1 MLNQSQNE
9 SAQAAIPNTDLFEA
23 SDSAIAP
30 VKEISV
36 VRAFENMPS
45 TDEKVS
51 KLGQDAAYSEENFLA
66 KENLYICHHLTGGAK
81 HPGRIVETPGLA
93 NIKPPRPTYRPC
105 LPKELIETGK
115 ISEIQ
120 LERIVYAGQAHGQF
134 LPGGGGKPARA
145 GISIGDGTGV
155 GKTTTL
161 LGIILDNW
169 FRGRKRT
176 VWFSVKSDLIKAV
189 RDEMQRLGI
198 HIPIQLVGDYK
209 PEEEITLSKGIIFC
223 TYQSLI
229 AKSRKGGHRRIDQL
243 TTWLKREGILIFDEG
258 HKAKNFFAENE
269 RNQTQTG
276 AAVVEIQNVDKFP
289 DYRVIYSS
297 ATAATDVRHL
307 AYMIRLGLWGQGTHF
322 ADFAEFARETEE
334 GGIGAMEMIARDL
347 KAMGRYFCG
356 SLSMGVDKES
366 GLSVEYREVVHQLT
380 SYQREMY
387 DNMAQVW
394 QMILQKTEKAL
405 AITNSEKFLRRHV
418 LNNFWAE
425 HQRCTKAIIT
435 AFKVPTLI
443 KEIERALAERHS
455 IVISITSTGEAS
467 MTRQMARVADEEE
480 AISDLDFSPRET
492 LIRLIENCF
501 PTAVYREVTDEI
513 TEKIKYE
520 LLLGENGEQVHSK
533 AALCLKQEL
542 LDRLATLALPEH
554 PLDQIINYFGAENV
568 AEMTGRKMR
577 LVKLSNGD
585 FAYRPRGISGVPQ
598 RQTNLHELQQF
609 QGKRKRIA
617 IMSEVA
623 ATGDS
628 LHSDKRAI
636 NQERREHIAAE
647 LKWSADKQLQDF
659 GRTHRS
665 NQAKPPIYILIYT
678 ELGGEKR
685 FSTSIARRLAATG
698 ALNKGDRRAN
708 QIGGLEK
715 FNLESKEGR
724 AALIIVYDRI
734 LAGVEIPGLDDA
746 KIALCDMGL
755 LTRSDSGEKT
765 ISEAEKQNIPRFFNR
780 LLSLEV
786 NRQNA
791 LFEYFYKIYT
801 ELVEHLKASGK
812 YDLGLEDIKAKS
824 VKISR
829 PPQLIHQD
837 QTTNATTHLYELETI
852 VPTNPAHF
860 DDLEQTDG
868 IYFYRKLGATAED
881 SSEFVAARPS
891 LVHTDPETGESFQT
905 YAVSRPK
912 GANLF
917 YLTESELS
925 GRYRLVPKN
934 KVKEWWNRE
943 VGKIP
948 PFVKREVFI
957 LSGALIPVWRQ
968 IKNVKDTAFKIV
980 RTTTD
985 EGVRLVGLQVPKS
998 NVKEITQLFDCAW
1011 QGAETSSEIYENV
1024 LFGKESLELVENI
1037 RLKNSKFFGDFYLE
1051 VMPGRSVH
1059 PKEFRSL
1066 GVTSITQKGRE
1077 RFLLPQDEREA
1088 VKLLQK
1094 LLSQFPPAG
1103 DKYNSDQPIDKK
1115 QPNKNEVEQIQTVS
1129 PKLPLIDVREWLI
1142 DPDKEELVRIVAQNS
1157 PLGK

>member
-9 SAQAAIPNTDLFEA
+9 SAQTTIPNTDLLKA
-23 SDSAIAP
+23 TDSAFAP
-30 VKEISV
+30 LKEISDV
-36 VRAFENMPS
+36 KAFEITPS
-45 TDEKVS
+45 TEEDVS
-51 KLGQDAAYSEENFLA
+51 ITMQDAKINDETFLA
-66 KENLYICHHLTGGAK
+66 EENLYTCHHLTGGAK

-93 NIKPPRPTYRPC
+93 SIKPPRPIYRPY

-120 LERIVYAGQAHGQF
+120 LERIIYAGQSHAQF
-134 LPGGGGKPARA
+134 LPGGGTARA

-189 RDEMQRLGI
+189 KDEMQRLGI
-198 HIPIQLVGDYK
+198 GIPIQIVNDYK
-209 PEEEITLSKGIIFC
+209 PEEQITLSKGIIFC

-229 AKSRKGGHRRIDQL
+229 AKSRKGHRRIDQL
-243 TTWLKREGILIFDEG
+243 TNWLGAEGLLIFDEG

-276 AAVVEIQNVDKFP
+276 AAVVEIQDVEKFP
-289 DYRVIYSS
+289 ACRVIYSS

-307 AYMIRLGLWGQGTHF
+307 AYMLRLGLWGKGTPF
-322 ADFAEFARETEE
+322 ADFAEFAREIEE
-334 GGIGAMEMIARDL
+334 GGIGALEMIARDL

-356 SLSMGVDKES
+356 SLSMGLDEES

-380 SYQREMY
+380 SHQREMY
-387 DNMAQVW
+387 DNMARAW
-394 QMILQKTEKAL
+394 QAILQKTEKAL
-405 AITNSEKFLRRHV
+405 ALTNSAKFLRRHAV
-418 LNNFWAE
+418 GNFWAE

-443 KEIERALAERHS
+443 QEMTRALAEQHS
-455 IVISITSTGEAS
+455 IVISITSTGEAN
-467 MTRQMARVADEEE
+467 MTRQMNRVADEDE

-492 LIRLIENCF
+492 LTRLIENCF
-501 PTAVYREVTDEI
+501 PTAIYREVTDEI
-513 TEKIKYE
+513 TEKTKYE
-520 LLLGENGEQVHSK
+520 PLLSENGEQVHSK
-533 AALCLKQEL
+533 AALALKQEL
-542 LDRLATLALPEH
+542 LDRLATLQLPEH

-568 AEMTGRKMR
+568 AEMTGRKNR
-577 LVKLSNGD
+577 LVKLTNGD
-585 FAYRPRGISGVPQ
+585 FAYRPRGIAGVPQ
-598 RQTNLHELQQF
+598 RQTNLHELQSF

-628 LHSDKRAI
+628 LHSDKRAL

-659 GRTHRS
+659 GRTNRC
-665 NQAKPPIYILIYT
+665 NQASPPIYILIYT

-685 FSTSIARRLAATG
+685 FSTSIARRLANTG

-708 QIGGLEK
+708 QIGGLER

-724 AALIIVYDRI
+724 AALKIVYDRI
-734 LAGVEIPGLDDA
+734 LAGLEIPGLDDA
-746 KIALCDMGL
+746 KLALSDMGL
-755 LTRSDSGEKT
+755 LTK
-765 ISEAEKQNIPRFFNR
+765 SEAGEQTITESEKQNIPRFFNR

-791 LFEYFYKIYT
+791 LFEYFYKVYAET
-801 ELVEHLKASGK
+801 VEHLKASGK

-824 VKISR
+824 VRISR
-829 PPQLIHQD
+829 EPQLIHED
-837 QTTNATTHLYELETI
+837 QATGATTHLYELETI

-860 DDLEQTDG
+860 DDLERTEG
-868 IYFYRKLGATAED
+868 IYFYRKLGTTETTP
-881 SSEFVAARPS
+881 EFVAARPS
-891 LVHTDPETGESFQT
+891 LVHTDPETGESYQT
-905 YAVSRPK
+905 YAISRPC
-912 GANLF
+912 GRNLF
-917 YLTESELS
+917 YLTESELAAC
-925 GRYRLVPKN
+925 YRLVPKAKAKN
-934 KVKEWWNRE
+934 WWNGE

-948 PFVKREVFI
+948 PFVKKDVFI

-968 IKNVKDTAFKIV
+968 IKNVKDAAFKIV

-985 EGVRLVGLQVPKS
+985 EGVRLVGLQVPKPQ
-998 NVKEITQLFDCAW
+998 VKEITRLFDCAW
-1011 QGAETSSEIYENV
+1011 HREETSSEIYENV
-1024 LFGKESLELVENI
+1024 LFAKESLELTENI
-1037 RLKNSKFFGDFYLE
+1037 RLKSSKFFGDFYIE
-1051 VMPGRSVH
+1051 IVPGRAEH
-1059 PKEFRSL
+1059 PKKFRSI
-1066 GVTSITQKGRE
+1066 GVTSITQNSRE
-1077 RFLLPQDEREA
+1077 RFLLPQNEQEA
-1088 VKLLQK
+1088 KQLLQK

-1103 DKYNSDQPIDKK
+1103 NKYQSDQPIDKK
-1115 QPNKNEVEQIQTVS
+1115 QPNKNEIEQAQTVS
-1129 PKLPLIDVREWLI
+1129 PELPPIDVRAWLI
-1142 DPDKEELVRIVAQNS
+1142 EPKNEELVRISLQDS
-1157 PLGK
+1157 MIKE